1 MQIVAAV
8 HARGTDKKTREL
20 VKRMSR
26 EDLALF
32 PIDLD
37 QIDLSVWHQQKAALF
52 RRTVSEVQG
61 LVSGRIPAKL

>member
-1 MQIVAAV
+1 
-8 HARGTDKKTREL
+8 
-20 VKRMSR
+20 MSR